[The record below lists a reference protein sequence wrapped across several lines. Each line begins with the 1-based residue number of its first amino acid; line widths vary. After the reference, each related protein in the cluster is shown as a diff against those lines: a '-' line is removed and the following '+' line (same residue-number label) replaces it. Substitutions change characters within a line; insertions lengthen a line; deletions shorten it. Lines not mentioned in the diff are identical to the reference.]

1 MGRRVQLITLGT
13 GGALPTRERLTS
25 CILVEDWN
33 GNTILLDAGEACQLS
48 LGRHGYSTPRIDV
61 IAVTHAHGDHINGL
75 PGILQSMAVNKRR
88 RPLTIVASSLA
99 SRFIRE
105 TLEATETG
113 ERLGFPVHVRDAGRT
128 GSHTIWRRGG
138 DELILK
144 WFPTCHTR
152 DSIGFALSWRLR
164 PRIIVDT
171 EPPGPAWW
179 VGLSDKLEAE
189 ESARI
194 VYTGDT
200 APCSSVVENSRG
212 ATVLIHEAT
221 FASDREEEAVERL
234 HSTGV
239 HAALIAREAGVKLL
253 VLTHISAR
261 YRGYEAR
268 RILLEARRVF
278 PRSVLAYDGMR
289 LSLDLPTREAPL
301 SRILA
306 SP

>member
-1 MGRRVQLITLGT
+1 MARTVRLVMLGT

-25 CILVEDWN
+25 CVLVEDWN

-48 LGRHGYSTPRIDV
+48 LARHGYSTPRIDV

-88 RPLTIVASSLA
+88 RPLTVVASTLA
-99 SRFIRE
+99 SRFIRD

-113 ERLGFPVHVRDAGRT
+113 ERLGFPVYVKEAERT
-128 GSHTIWRRGG
+128 GQHVVWRRGG
-138 DELILK
+138 DELVLG

-152 DSIGFALSWRLR
+152 DSVGFTLSWRLR
-164 PRIIVDT
+164 PRIILDA
-171 EPPGPAWW
+171 EPPGPSWW
-179 VGLSDKLEAE
+179 ADLGERLSPE

-200 APCSSVVENSRG
+200 APCSTVVENSRG
-212 ATVLIHEAT
+212 ATVLVHEAT
-221 FASDREEEAVERL
+221 FASDREEEALERL
-234 HSTGV
+234 HSTGA
-239 HAALIAREAGVKLL
+239 HAALVAREAGAKLL

-289 LSLDLPTREAPL
+289 LSLEVPTREALL
-301 SRILA
+301 SQILA